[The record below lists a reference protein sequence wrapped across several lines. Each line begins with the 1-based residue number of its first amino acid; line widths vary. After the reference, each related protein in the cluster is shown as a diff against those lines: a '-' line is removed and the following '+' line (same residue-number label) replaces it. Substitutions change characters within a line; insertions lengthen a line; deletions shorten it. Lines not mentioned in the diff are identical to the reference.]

1 MHKKYLLVILLS
13 IGISSILF
21 YFLRKTNSV
30 VHKKHRLTIICTT
43 GMITNAV
50 KTIAGD
56 DAIVYGLM
64 GPGIDPHLYRARE
77 SDVSRLAN
85 ADIIFYNGLHLEGK
99 MSDLFAKMSSTKT
112 TVGLADTIPKSMLI
126 PSDISGHYDPHI
138 WFDVTLWTMVVN
150 HIAQVLCEF
159 DAKTCPQFKNRA
171 EQYIQKLKDLDQ
183 YVEQQIRKIP
193 KKNRILITAHDAF
206 EYLGKRY
213 GLEVRGLQGMSTE
226 SEAGTKDVQEL
237 VNFVVQKRI
246 PAIFVESSIP
256 QRTLKAVQ
264 EAARAQGWNVAIGD
278 ELYSDALGTAGKP
291 AGTYLGM
298 VKANVDAI
306 VRELK

>member
-1 MHKKYLLVILLS
+1 MKIKFLLVFLALS
-13 IGISSILF
+13 LSFYWLF
-21 YFLRKTNSV
+21 YQSQKTDKTV
-30 VHKKHRLTIICTT
+30 KAVPITIVTTT
-43 GMITNAV
+43 GMITDAV

-77 SDVSRLAN
+77 SDVARLAN

-99 MSDLFAKMSSTKT
+99 MADLFAKMSSTKT
-112 TVGLADTIPKSMLI
+112 TVGVADVIPKSMLI
-126 PSDISGHYDPHI
+126 ASDISGHYDPHI

-159 DAKTCPQFKNRA
+159 DEKTCPQFKKRA

-183 YVEQQIRKIP
+183 YVEQQISKIP
-193 KKNRILITAHDAF
+193 KKNRTLITAHDAF
-206 EYLGKRY
+206 EYFGKRY

-226 SEAGTKDVQEL
+226 SEAGTKDVQDL

-264 EAARAQGWNVAIGD
+264 EGAQAQGWNVAIGD
-278 ELYSDALGTAGKP
+278 ELYSDALGTAGTDT
-291 AGTYLGM
+291 GTYLGM
-298 VKANVDAI
+298 VKHNVDAI
-306 VRELK
+306 VKGLRG